1 MRPAA
6 APFGPDDDLRG
17 KDLRRA
23 RLKGC
28 DLRRRDLSGA
38 NLERADL
45 RRARLNDA
53 RLEKACLRGAR
64 LRQADLSGADL
75 GGADLGEADLT
86 GADLSGAVLSG
97 ATLPGALLEGA
108 CLDDAALGGCDLSGL
123 SFRGV
128 TMRRADLGQA
138 NLERARLIDGE
149 LESADLSQ
157 ARLDD
162 ADLSFANLQGAIL
175 AGASL
180 QRANL
185 SGADLER
192 ADLRDAEV
200 KGARLSWVLGLDR
213 DSKRELQRRGAR
225 IPLPWL
231 AGPWGRL
238 NSLARRQAGPLYL
251 TSLLVVAAVAT
262 LTAWWAA
269 DRMAGRRIYP
279 LASPTEGLV
288 HEVDC
293 GAPGDKAFSGTAG
306 YIGGERV
313 AVRGPPVKPASNA
326 PPGAY
331 LTERSGDEFGYRFHV
346 SPGWY
351 ELQLHFV
358 ERDQR
363 NRGARTFDI
372 VVEGH
377 VVARSFDILA
387 EAHEATALVR
397 RWAVRVDDGFLDL
410 HFKRRRGRAKVNL
423 IRVRRMAR
431 PDRQP
436 LRPGRTE

>member
-1 MRPAA
+1 MKPAA

-23 RLKGC
+23 RLAGC

-38 NLERADL
+38 DLERADL
-45 RRARLNDA
+45 RRALLADA
-53 RLEKACLRGAR
+53 RLEKARLRGAR
-64 LRQADLSGADL
+64 LRQADLSGVDL
-75 GGADLGEADLT
+75 SGADLGEADLT
-86 GADLSGAVLSG
+86 GADLSGAVLGG
-97 ATLPGALLEGA
+97 ATLGGALLEGA
-108 CLDDAALGGCDLSGL
+108 CLDGASLDGCDLAGL

-128 TMRRADLGQA
+128 TMRRADLARA
-138 NLERARLIDGE
+138 NLERAQLSDGE

-162 ADLSFANLQGAIL
+162 ADLSFADLRGAIL

-192 ADLRDAEV
+192 ADLRGAEV
-200 KGARLSWVLGLDR
+200 KGARLSWVLGLDHG
-213 DSKRELQRRGAR
+213 SKRELQRRGAR
-225 IPLPWL
+225 VPMPWL

-238 NSLARRQAGPLYL
+238 NDLARRQAGPLYL
-251 TSLLVVAAVAT
+251 TSLFVVAGIAT

-269 DRMAGRRIYP
+269 DRMAGRRVYP
-279 LASPTEGLV
+279 LAPRSEGLV

-293 GAPGDKAFSGTAG
+293 GTPGDKEFSGTAG
-306 YIGGERV
+306 YIGGKRV
-313 AVRGPPVKPASNA
+313 VVKRPPIN
-326 PPGAY
+326 PPPDTY
-331 LTERSGDEFGYRFHV
+331 LTERSGDELGYRFHV

-351 ELQLHFV
+351 ELQLHFI
-358 ERDQR
+358 ELDRR
-363 NRGARTFDI
+363 PKGARTFDI

-387 EAHEATALVR
+387 EAHVATPLVR

-410 HFKRRRGRAKVNL
+410 HLKRRRGIAKVNL

-431 PDRQP
+431 PDTHP
-436 LRPGRTE
+436 FLSGRTE